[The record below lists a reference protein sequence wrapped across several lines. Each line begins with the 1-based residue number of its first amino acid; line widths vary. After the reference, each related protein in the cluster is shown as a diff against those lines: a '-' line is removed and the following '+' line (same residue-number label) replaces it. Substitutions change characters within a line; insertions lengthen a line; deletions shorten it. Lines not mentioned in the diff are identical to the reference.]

1 MSYKPIGSNS
11 KQQKN
16 IITQES
22 FITLYLVSKSVLY
35 QPI

>member
-1 MSYKPIGSNS
+1 MSYKPIGSNN

-22 FITLYLVSKSVLY
+22 FITLYLVSKPVLY